1 MREPSFPNIPWSVL
15 RAALAV
21 ISVGAVVSGCASRS
35 QPVAVTP
42 PGLIDRLT
50 PYKVLIQQGNVVTK
64 EQVAVVQP
72 GMVRDQVRDILGSP
86 MLTDVFHAQRWDYP
100 YAVQRRGEKV
110 DKTWVV
116 TVVFDG
122 DKVQKVIAPELPT
135 EYEFVA
141 RMGDTSVKPRVA
153 PLSLELTPEQ
163 RSKLKPPIRTETQ
176 APANPQGASR
186 SYPPLESR

>member
-1 MREPSFPNIPWSVL
+1 MREPSSIRPLSSLL
-15 RAALAV
+15 RTPLAV
-21 ISVGAVVSGCASRS
+21 VCVGAVLMGCASRS

-64 EQVAVVQP
+64 DQVAIIQP
-72 GMVRDQVRDILGSP
+72 GMERDQVRDILGSP

-100 YAVQRRGEKV
+100 YAVQRRGEAI
-110 DKTWVV
+110 DKNWVV
-116 TVVFDG
+116 TVVFEG
-122 DKVQKVIAPELPT
+122 NRVQKVIAPELPT

-141 RMGDTSVKPRVA
+141 RMGETSVKPRVT

-163 RSKLKPPIRTETQ
+163 RSKLKPPVRTETQ

-186 SYPPLESR
+186 TYPPLESR